1 MSESFPFLSEY
12 RGKKSRR
19 AEKERKAPVWHSGPL
34 CGSNGAR
41 EHPCPSHWRQAGFG
55 PLFPAVL
62 ERWFPSRPPFGGRNK
77 HQEKQN
83 YRIFPQY
90 GTPLWD
96 VASSWLGAILPTHG
110 WGKQSVW
117 LAASGSQRSF
127 RAEARTHFAAKGRK
141 QREKSSSAGCQDC
154 DAVNKEKLP
163 WAKRGEDKHNHNPCL
178 AV

>member
-1 MSESFPFLSEY
+1 MSEPFPFLSEY

-117 LAASGSQRSF
+117 LAASGSQTPF
-127 RAEARTHFAAKGRK
+127 CGQKPAPTF
-141 QREKSSSAGCQDC
+141 SA
-154 DAVNKEKLP
+154 L
-163 WAKRGEDKHNHNPCL
+163 RGQL
-178 AV
+178 ITF